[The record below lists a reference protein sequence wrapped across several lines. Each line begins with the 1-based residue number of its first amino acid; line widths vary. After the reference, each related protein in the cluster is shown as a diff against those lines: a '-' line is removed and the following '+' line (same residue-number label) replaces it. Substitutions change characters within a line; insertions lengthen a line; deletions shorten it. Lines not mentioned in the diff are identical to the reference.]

1 MTPYKGF
8 PLNVRPSG
16 SANVLVANPDLGFD
30 ASEPPSDLAPGQSPS
45 FENLILRDGGM
56 EPRPMLTLRNTNP
69 QPFGAIGISGGM
81 EVTDVTNNK
90 FPLVSGTTR
99 LAWYSNTSWSVLSY
113 VSSNGL
119 SSPPAAQ
126 PGDYYDFG
134 AQIYWP
140 LRDEMLAVA
149 GTSSYETLVCW
160 QPNTTVFSNL
170 TSAPRAKYVTALDN
184 FVLAANVRQGNADFV
199 QRVQW
204 SDRGDPSNW
213 TTANSGFADL
223 LDMQGAITRIV
234 PHDNAVVVF
243 SDVEIWRGVRADF
256 PNLFSFTPYDR
267 TVGCPYSWTVAQTP
281 LGLMFL
287 GRDYQVYLLPRGG
300 GSPQP
305 IGQRLHPT
313 IRNAIDRP
321 ERAWAAYDHATHH
334 YQLHYAVRGGSSFPQ
349 RAVWLNIDGGSWAPQ
364 TYDATGGALSVQRG
378 FEIGVTSL
386 TSAWDSMAA
395 TWDQTLP
402 SWDEM
407 GGASEER
414 VMLVGS
420 SAGTLYYL
428 SSGVTSDNGTVVQS
442 RWRSGALAS
451 DGANPERMQNVTR
464 VDVRYASQSPS
475 NLTLRFSADNGQNFD
490 AGKRV
495 AFGTASIESSARV
508 DLYANAYHP
517 TIELLSEGV
526 RGWRVFGFQVTM
538 RQGGR

>member
-1 MTPYKGF
+1 MSPYKGF
-8 PLNVRPSG
+8 ALNVQPSAA
-16 SANVLVANPDLGFD
+16 ANVLVVNPDLGFD
-30 ASEPPSDLAPGQSPS
+30 ASQPPSDLVAGQSPS

-69 QPFGAIGISGGM
+69 QPFGAVGISGGM
-81 EVTDVTNNK
+81 EVTDVLDNK
-90 FPLVSGTTR
+90 FPLVSGTTT
-99 LAWYSNTSWSVLSY
+99 LAWYSNGSWSRLSY
-113 VSSNGL
+113 VSSNGI
-119 SSPPAAQ
+119 STPPNAQ
-126 PGDYYDFG
+126 VGDYYDWG
-134 AQIYWP
+134 AQSYWP

-149 GTSSYETLVCW
+149 GTGSYETLVCW

-170 TSAPRAKYVTALDN
+170 TSAPRAKFVAALDN
-184 FVLAANVRQGNADFV
+184 FLIAGNTREGTADLV
-199 QRVQW
+199 QRIRW

-213 TTANSGFADL
+213 TTANSGFVDL
-223 LDMQGAITRIV
+223 LDMRGAITRLM
-234 PHDNAVVVF
+234 PHDNALMAF
-243 SDVEIWRGVRADF
+243 SGDEIWRGVRADF

-287 GRDYQVYLLPRGG
+287 GKDLQVYLLPRGG
-300 GSPQP
+300 GAPQP
-305 IGQRLHPT
+305 IGKPLHPA

-321 ERAWAAYDHATHH
+321 DRAWAAYDRATHH
-334 YQLHYAVRGGSSFPQ
+334 YQLNYAVRGGSTFPQ
-349 RAVWLNIDGGSWAPQ
+349 RAVWLNIDGGTWAPQ
-364 TYDATGGALSVQRG
+364 SYDASGGALSVQRG

-386 TSAWDSMAA
+386 TSSWDATTP

-414 VMLVGS
+414 VILMGS
-420 SAGTLYYL
+420 SAGTLYTL

-442 RWRSGALAS
+442 RWRSGALAP

-475 NLTLRFSADNGQNFD
+475 NLTLRFSADNGQNF
-490 AGKRV
+490 AGATRV

-508 DLYANAYHP
+508 DCYQNAYHP
-517 TIELLSEGV
+517 TIELTSQGL
-526 RGWRVFGFQVTM
+526 RGWRVFGFQLTM